1 MCSRWRVVLALDRMR
16 LGRVAAT
23 AAAASKS
30 RGAAGAGSAGGGTEE
45 AWASTDGEIRGR
57 PK

>member
-1 MCSRWRVVLALDRMR
+1 M
-16 LGRVAAT
+16 AAT

-30 RGAAGAGSAGGGTEE
+30 REVAEAGSVGGGIEE
-45 AWASTDGEIRGR
+45 AWANTDGEIVGR

>member
-1 MCSRWRVVLALDRMR
+1 M
-16 LGRVAAT
+16 T

-30 RGAAGAGSAGGGTEE
+30 RGDTGVGSAGGGTEE
-45 AWASTDGEIRGR
+45 AWAGTDGEIGGR